1 MKASHLPIARCE
13 KDNEAEQDAARR
25 WSLIAS
31 QPREALALSA
41 RLYTRAAQTG
51 MTRFIAFAISL
62 ALVGEVGITRI
73 PAAESGRGSNLLRSR

>member
-25 WSLIAS
+25 WSLIATLS

-73 PAAESGRGSNLLRSR
+73 PAERVA